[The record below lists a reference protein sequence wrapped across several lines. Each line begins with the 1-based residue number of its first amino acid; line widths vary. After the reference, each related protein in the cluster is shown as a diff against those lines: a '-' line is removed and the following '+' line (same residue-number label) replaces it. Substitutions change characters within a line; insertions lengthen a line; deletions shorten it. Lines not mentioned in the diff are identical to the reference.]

1 MRKLVFLIL
10 FFIMAVNFSMS
21 QNLDSLLE
29 RVSDQILGSSDS
41 CKPVFVYKVL
51 GKSAKNGVLRYYL
64 VLYAASYNYNGKEL
78 GLCSGYS
85 DAAVLEVKGNE
96 VKIKLPAEGEDY
108 AASIRRM
115 FPASLV
121 SKVFNRYKFF
131 KADSVEAVAD
141 RKAMRAWN
149 LRRVTVYMPEDL
161 DNYEKLMDRYYFE
174 GGNNPLSK
182 IKFYP
187 YHVIVP
193 DTSDIY
199 RLTALAAYREYPPF
213 GNKRNAQIVYFE
225 RVRDTVYILTNADVD
240 GWAGVSNY
248 LVKVR
253 PIIERSLLHL
263 RGVKAVIWRRR

>member
-1 MRKLVFLIL
+1 MRKLLFLVL
-10 FFIMAVNFSMS
+10 FFIIAINFSVA
-21 QNLDSLLE
+21 QDLDSLLA

-51 GKSAKNGVLRYYL
+51 GKSAKDGVLRYYL

-85 DAAVLEVKGNE
+85 DAAVLEVRGDSI
-96 VKIKLPAEGEDY
+96 KILLPAEGEDY
-108 AASIRRM
+108 ASSIRRM
-115 FPASLV
+115 FPRQLV
-121 SKVFNRYKFF
+121 PEVFNRYKYF

-141 RKAMRAWN
+141 QKAMKVWH
-149 LRRVTVYMPEDL
+149 LRRVTVYMPENL
-161 DNYEKLMDRYYFE
+161 NEYEKLMNQYYFE
-174 GGNNPLSK
+174 GGENPLSK
-182 IKFYP
+182 VKFYP
-187 YHVIVP
+187 YQVLVP
-193 DTSDIY
+193 DTANIY
-199 RLTALAAYREYPPF
+199 RLTALAAYRQYPPF

-225 RVRDTVYILTNADVD
+225 RVRDTVYILTNADID